1 MKKQNKVVE
10 KANVEKSISRKKLF
24 IEKRVAYI
32 EGVYKGLWL
41 VIPED
46 LRYVNGKKL
55 APAKIRFAAD
65 EKSLMRV
72 KEVLEFEIAQYDCA
86 FQKSMDKDV
95 AFRKYGNILSAL
107 EGLKGEIDYVLR
119 EMNENMVDD
128 GYGL

>member
-1 MKKQNKVVE
+1 MKKQDKVV
-10 KANVEKSISRKKLF
+10 KSNIKKSISSKRLF

-41 VIPED
+41 VMPED

-55 APAKIRFAAD
+55 VPAKIRFAAD
-65 EKSLMRV
+65 EKSMMRL
-72 KEVLEFEIAQYDCA
+72 KEALEFEIAQYDHA
-86 FQKSMDKDV
+86 FQKAMDKDI
-95 AFRKYGNILSAL
+95 AFKKYGKIMSAL

-119 EMNENMVDD
+119 EMDENIVDD